1 MSQVTSG
8 NRAKVTTPSD
18 TEILIERDF
27 DAPKH
32 LVYRAYTEPE
42 LVRRWWPGKRGE
54 MRTCEIDLKVGGQW
68 RYVMRANNDFEV
80 AFHGEFSE
88 IVPNERLVTTE
99 VYEGAPPG
107 LEDPINIVTFE
118 ESGGRTTLTILMR
131 VESREVRDMII
142 DSGMEGGMQEGMAL
156 LEQIARELAG
166 ARAAGGRRRG
176 RRPHAR
182 WVRDGAGSPRS
193 GPSPPC
199 AAPRC

>member
-1 MSQVTSG
+1 MSQVT
-8 NRAKVTTPSD
+8 NRAQVTLPAD
-18 TEILIERDF
+18 EEILITREF

-68 RYVMRANNDFEV
+68 RYVMRANDDFEV

-118 ESGGRTTLTILMR
+118 ESGDRTTLSILMR

-142 DSGMEGGMQEGMAL
+142 DSGMEGGMQEGMDL
-156 LEQIARELAG
+156 LEQIARELA
-166 ARAAGGRRRG
+166 
-176 RRPHAR
+176 
-182 WVRDGAGSPRS
+182 
-193 GPSPPC
+193 
-199 AAPRC
+199 